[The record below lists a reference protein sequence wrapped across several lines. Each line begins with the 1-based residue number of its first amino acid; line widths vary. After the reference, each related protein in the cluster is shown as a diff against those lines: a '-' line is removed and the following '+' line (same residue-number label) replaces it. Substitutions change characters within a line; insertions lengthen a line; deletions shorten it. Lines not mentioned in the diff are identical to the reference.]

1 MGLSL
6 LVGCGEVE
14 NNNANNNVDNSGDV
28 GVVDPP
34 PVVVTGENFAP
45 SDYYDSVI
53 VPDGASKEFGESVQY
68 VNGKTYKGLKLTGSQ
83 GATFNLGNI
92 DISKSSWDGDCKS
105 ITGKHNSFIDYVYQ
119 PSSNSVEISSLLIT
133 LTDVTNSEK
142 NIKIY
147 VNKGKKDVI
156 YVVAKAD
163 NQQKLGSFIANQGF
177 FEYVSDTVSPIA
189 AYKSVVLSST
199 AKALGLEEKDY
210 NVNFKGNSDYPVSLV
225 YDKEDNT
232 LYSPMT
238 DASSDN
244 IKKSFAIRSFKDSYP
259 EKYYVDQEW
268 SGFASN
274 IVNVKLQFVKAKNV
288 SSVVVTKIGSYDL
301 TGTEVFVADNDYIES
316 VSLKNPQGAVVNEEI
331 TLYSPEMYTVIHQKP
346 MLNSKVNISGNGINK
361 TLTFDSQTKTYTFTK
376 KGTYTLTY
384 YKEDGTTVLGTSKIV
399 VAAAKL
405 STDTLNIK
413 TDSSASKVEYGTYKQ
428 VVSETEFTGIKLTG
442 GSNAAFNLGKIDLNK
457 SNWNGTYDVLKAFSE
472 SFLEFVFLPGSNQH
486 ELDEVTFILS
496 QGSKWIEFKVR
507 HEQYNNYCNEFLIT
521 AKNNEQKQYRCY
533 RNGQPDMNKTV
544 RKGLLKKEDAKILLG
559 KNKDFKMGMEGDTEV
574 PVAFFYSNGGLYS
587 SSTYINSQADLNN
600 SMLIRQFTSSNLNDN
615 NFSTDKNEGITE
627 PWSDFTT
634 DSEGKKEV
642 DLKVLFGSMK
652 NNATK
657 TSIVITKLGD
667 KDLGLGVVDI
677 NEKDFTIE
685 TPNVKSSVAVGEKVY
700 VYAPIKSHV
709 LYRGYI
715 RGSYVEVY
723 FGGSKV
729 DTITFTSLAY
739 EYTFNNIGEYTLMYY
754 DGSGELIKTSIVTAR
769 GTT

>member
-156 YVVAKAD
+156 YVVAKAN
-163 NQQKLGSFIANQGF
+163 NQQKLGSFIADQGF
-177 FEYVSDTVSPIA
+177 FEYDSEAASPIA

-199 AKALGLEEKDY
+199 AKALGLEEKDC

-405 STDTLNIK
+405 STDTLNVK

-472 SFLEFVFLPGSNQH
+472 SFLEFVFLPSTNKN
-486 ELDEVTFILS
+486 EISSVTFKLS
-496 QGSKWIEFKVR
+496 QGSKYIEFKVK
-507 HEQYNNYCNEFLIT
+507 HEHYEPYSNEFLIT
-521 AKNNEQKQYRCY
+521 AKANNQTSYRCY
-533 RNGQPDMNKTV
+533 RKGQPDMNRTV
-544 RKGLLKKEDAKILLG
+544 RKGLLKKEDANILYG
-559 KNKDFKMGMEGDTEV
+559 KNKSLKMGMEGDTEV
-574 PVAFFYSNGGLYS
+574 PVAFFYSDGGLYS
-587 SSTYINSQADLNN
+587 SSTYINTQDDLNN
-600 SMLIRQFTSSNLNDN
+600 SMLIRKFTSENMNDN
-615 NFSTDKNEGITE
+615 DGELWGGFETVG
-627 PWSDFTT
+627 
-634 DSEGKKEV
+634 GKTEV
-642 DLKVLFGSMK
+642 DLTVTFDGMA
-652 NNATK
+652 NGATK

-667 KDLGLGVVDI
+667 NDLGLGVVDI

-685 TPNVKSSVAVGEKVY
+685 TPNVKSSVTVGERVY